1 MRERLFKIGSVIGL
15 LKVIEQ
21 VKTHERYGVGW
32 RLRCQCGKEMVR
44 YTFKI
49 NEYVRK
55 NMKPAC
61 PKCITWTSGRTIS
74 DSHLRNLELDKVN
87 HVEKIRIEQWKKE
100 HP

>member
-1 MRERLFKIGSVIGL
+1 MVLGGDLDVSVA
-15 LKVIEQ
+15 K
-21 VKTHERYGVGW
+21 KY
-32 RLRCQCGKEMVR
+32 
-44 YTFKI
+44 
-49 NEYVRK
+49 EYVRK